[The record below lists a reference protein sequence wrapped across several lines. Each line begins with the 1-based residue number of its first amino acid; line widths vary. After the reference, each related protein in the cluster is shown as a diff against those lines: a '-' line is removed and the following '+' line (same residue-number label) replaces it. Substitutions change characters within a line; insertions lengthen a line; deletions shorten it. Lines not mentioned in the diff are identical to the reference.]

1 MYWLF
6 IVVRNK
12 SIIWFNIEI
21 LLFQCL
27 FYSCCFD
34 MREGIEKPDWPK
46 KVVVFLIDSR
56 TSLRIVWSNF
66 KCQIDNCATCWRA
79 VNTAAC
85 RDVDLS
91 PILKYFS
98 VRYWPVRAI
107 RQLPASGDA
116 RKTSIN
122 SESFLR
128 ISLLNFESGV
138 KCIKWNWN
146 TFWVNFLSDLSRFW
160 IMIYF

>member
-1 MYWLF
+1 MCEGTKKQTDRRKW
-6 IVVRNK
+6 
-12 SIIWFNIEI
+12 WF
-21 LLFQCL
+21 
-27 FYSCCFD
+27 S
-34 MREGIEKPDWPK
+34 WP
-46 KVVVFLIDSR
+46 DSR

-107 RQLPASGDA
+107 RQLPVSGDRDA

-128 ISLLNFESGV
+128 ISLLNFEFGA
-138 KCIKWNWN
+138 KCIKKWNLILFGLIFYLFIAFLDYDLFLVYVINECLLNEHPLVILWLRRD
-146 TFWVNFLSDLSRFW
+146 WV
-160 IMIYF
+160 

>member
-1 MYWLF
+1 M
-6 IVVRNK
+6 
-12 SIIWFNIEI
+12 
-21 LLFQCL
+21 LFQCL

-34 MREGIEKPDWPK
+34 MYEGTKKTDWPK

-107 RQLPASGDA
+107 RQLRVSGDRDA

-146 TFWVNFLSDLSRFW
+146 TFWVNFLS
-160 IMIYF
+160 IYRVFGLWFIFSLCY